1 LLGIA
6 AERALDR
13 LNARPV
19 PTRFRHCDR
28 ITRGQTGGCDPF
40 DTAGRTCSL
49 EVHVMTRPAIRTA
62 AILVAALVTF
72 SACATANAPSATPT
86 GSGSGS
92 PAAAVQPTHPVEFVI
107 STAPGGGSD
116 IYARAMATIIENKK
130 LSPQPVT
137 PLNKEGG
144 SGAVAFG
151 YVYDKTGDMHYVMIT
166 LNSFFTTL
174 ITQKTA
180 YRATDFTPI
189 ANLALDPFYLWVKD
203 DSPWKTAQDFVDA
216 AKKDS
221 LTVSGTGAKQEDEA
235 LFRRIEDTM
244 KTKPFTYLSQRSGAE
259 VAAALAGKQGGT
271 VATVNNPSEG
281 LTLYQANPKQL
292 RPLCAFTPASPTTG
306 VYSGLATCKSQGIPI
321 DDYFI
326 MRAIMAPPGLSP
338 GQQAFWVD
346 VFKKVFDSDE
356 WKKFMSDN
364 ALQPDFKSGLE
375 FRQFIL
381 QYQQLH
387 QEIATKFK
395 WV

>member
-1 LLGIA
+1 MS
-6 AERALDR
+6 
-13 LNARPV
+13 RPA
-19 PTRFRHCDR
+19 TR
-28 ITRGQTGGCDPF
+28 IT
-40 DTAGRTCSL
+40 AL
-49 EVHVMTRPAIRTA
+49 LA
-62 AILVAALVTF
+62 AALVTLT
-72 SACATANAPSATPT
+72 ACATANAPTGSPT
-86 GSGSGS
+86 SPGSGS
-92 PAAAVQPTHPVEFVI
+92 AAAAIQPTHPIEFVI

-137 PLNKEGG
+137 PVNKEGG

-174 ITQKTA
+174 ITQKTP
-180 YRATDFTPI
+180 YKATDFTPI
-189 ANLALDPFYLWVKD
+189 ANLALDPFYLWVND
-203 DSPWKTAQDFVDA
+203 SSPWKTAQDFLEA

-281 LTLYQANPKQL
+281 LTLYQASPRQL

-321 DDYFI
+321 DDYYI

-338 GQQAFWVD
+338 GQQTFWVD
-346 VFKKVFDSDE
+346 VFKKVFDSDD

-364 ALQPDFKSGLE
+364 ALDPAFKSGPE